1 MQIKPVLKRI
11 LTVILVLLAAS
22 NAALAAE
29 SSDYINELMVSDVFH
44 PPGEPVSS
52 IPFPLTDELLTE
64 NKLKN
69 FKNP

>member
-1 MQIKPVLKRI
+1 MQIKPVLKQI

-22 NAALAAE
+22 NADLAAE

-52 IPFPLTDELLTE
+52 IPFS
-64 NKLKN
+64 
-69 FKNP
+69 